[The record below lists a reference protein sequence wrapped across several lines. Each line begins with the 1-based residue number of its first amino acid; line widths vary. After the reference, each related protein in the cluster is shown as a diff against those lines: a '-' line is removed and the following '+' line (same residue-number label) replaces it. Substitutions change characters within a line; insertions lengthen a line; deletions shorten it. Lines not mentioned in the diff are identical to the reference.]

1 MKSPLLPAAAAVAL
15 IALSACQNKKEEV
28 SNVAPDPLASEIANR
43 APVELP
49 PAIKADVSLRCD
61 DNSLLYVTFF
71 DGDKQVVVKTSKD
84 GTPTKLTAD
93 KAGDPLT
100 GNGWT
105 LSGDTKKVKVTE
117 PGKSAQ
123 SCNAFFFLSRTK
135 RPVYPRSAGRFRLMF
150 RG

>member
-49 PAIKADVSLRCD
+49 PAIKAEASLRCD

-71 DGDKQVVVKTSKD
+71 DGDKQAVVKTSKD
-84 GTPTKLTAD
+84 GTPTMLKAE
-93 KAGDPLT
+93 KAGDPFTGGGWTLT
-100 GNGWT
+100 GNP
-105 LSGDTKKVKVTE
+105 KKVKATA

-123 SCNAFFFLSRTK
+123 SCTA
-135 RPVYPRSAGRFRLMF
+135 
-150 RG
+150 